1 MSGQR
6 RLFWVVLQR
15 FDRKPDKST
24 WLEMARDRA
33 FYAVGGAWRNLA
45 RIHMDQTGYPLHVLH
60 GYTLHRRTAED
71 LSRLVARLGSRSL
84 AKIPSISRRR
94 ADVLPYAALLLS
106 RVLRH
111 CRPSRVMISAYGL
124 REGFLYDRLATV
136 EKNKDPLRVAA
147 SDLAEREGRFGGNCE
162 VFAEWFAPLF
172 PDETPDQRRLREV
185 ACLLSDLAWREHP
198 DYRAVQAMHRV
209 LLYPFAAI
217 DHAERAFIAYAV
229 YTRYGGS
236 NDPSDAEPALALLS
250 AESAARARLVGMAL
264 RLAYTLSAGVPF
276 LLRKTE
282 LRLKDGKLRVKLPD
296 DGSIPSGEVV
306 ERRLEALV
314 EATLA
319 KNGRVIE

>member
-1 MSGQR
+1 
-6 RLFWVVLQR
+6 
-15 FDRKPDKST
+15 
-24 WLEMARDRA
+24 MAKLR
-33 FYAVGGAWRNLA
+33 VGLVFGGRSVEHEVSLA
-45 RIHMDQTGYPLHVLH
+45 SATSIFKALDPTRYEV
-60 GYTLHRRTAED
+60 
-71 LSRLVARLGSRSL
+71 RLV
-84 AKIPSISRRR
+84 
-94 ADVLPYAALLLS
+94 
-106 RVLRH
+106 
-111 CRPSRVMISAYGL
+111 
-124 REGFLYDRLATV
+124 
-136 EKNKDPLRVAA
+136 
-147 SDLAEREGRFGGNCE
+147 
-162 VFAEWFAPLF
+162 
-172 PDETPDQRRLREV
+172 
-185 ACLLSDLAWREHP
+185 
-198 DYRAVQAMHRV
+198 
-209 LLYPFAAI
+209 AI